1 MKLTVFGAS
10 GGTGREVVRQAL
22 AAGHE
27 VTAVVR
33 KGTHPPDRRPPGGAD
48 AGVGAGVGAGAGAGA
63 GARVGAE
70 AGAGTGAAGGKGRGS
85 EHGAKSAAGGERWG
99 TAEDGRGRLALATVA
114 DVTDPLALGPVVRG
128 RDALLFCPGLSSS
141 ARPPGRLGA
150 AAHALVRAARAAGVR
165 RLLVVST
172 APVGPLPPDEGV
184 LGRAV
189 SPVLRTVFKDVYA
202 EAAAMESELAHSG
215 LDWTVLRP
223 GKLTNRRGK
232 GRYRRRVGGNVPG
245 TGTLARADLARAV
258 LDLLDDPA
266 VRGQTV
272 GLGSARG

>member
-33 KGTHPPDRRPPGGAD
+33 KGARLPGARPAD
-48 AGVGAGVGAGAGAGA
+48 GRSGTAGVAGP
-63 GARVGAE
+63 
-70 AGAGTGAAGGKGRGS
+70 GTGAAEGEKGRRRENDQDRAGV
-85 EHGAKSAAGGERWG
+85 AGGG
-99 TAEDGRGRLALATVA
+99 HGRLAVTTVE
-114 DVTDPLALGPVVRG
+114 DVTDPTALGPVVRG
-128 RDALLFCPGLSSS
+128 RDALLFCPGLQST

-258 LDLLDDPA
+258 LDLVDDPA

>member
-1 MKLTVFGAS
+1 MKLTVLGAS
-10 GGTGREVVRQAL
+10 GGTGREVVRHAL

-33 KGTHPPDRRPPGGAD
+33 KGARSMAAGPGA
-48 AGVGAGVGAGAGAGA
+48 AA
-63 GARVGAE
+63 GAR
-70 AGAGTGAAGGKGRGS
+70 AARG
-85 EHGAKSAAGGERWG
+85 
-99 TAEDGRGRLALATVA
+99 GRGRDGEAEGSRRAAGQGGGGGRLTVTTVE
-114 DVTDPLALGPVVRG
+114 DVTDPAALGPVVRG
-128 RDALLFCPGLSSS
+128 RDALLFCPFLES
-141 ARPPGRLGA
+141 AGRPPGRLGA
-150 AAHALVRAARAAGVR
+150 TAHALVRAARAAGVR
-165 RLLVVST
+165 RLLVVSS

-189 SPVLRTVFKDVYA
+189 SPVLRAVFKDVYA

-266 VRGQTV
+266 ARGRTV

>member
-1 MKLTVFGAS
+1 MKLTVLGAS
-10 GGTGREVVRQAL
+10 GLTGREVVRQAL

-33 KGTHPPDRRPPGGAD
+33 KGARSLAAGPGAD
-48 AGVGAGVGAGAGAGA
+48 SGDGAASEGKGRG
-63 GARVGAE
+63 
-70 AGAGTGAAGGKGRGS
+70 GAAGGARR
-85 EHGAKSAAGGERWG
+85 AGPGG
-99 TAEDGRGRLALATVA
+99 GRGRLTVTTVEDLTNPA
-114 DVTDPLALGPVVRG
+114 ALGPVVRG
-128 RDALLFCPGLSSS
+128 RDALLFCPGLSGGG
-141 ARPPGRLGA
+141 RPTGRLGA

-172 APVGPLPPDEGV
+172 APVGPPAPDEGV

-202 EAAAMESELAHSG
+202 EAAAMESEMAHSG

-258 LDLLDDPA
+258 LDLMDDPA
-266 VRGQTV
+266 ARGRTV